1 MASVTLRYALPD
13 LWDALLKYVQ
23 LSPIS
28 ANNGGDASLAPTTPA
43 SKKEL
48 KKKEKEDRKKEKEKE
63 KEEKKKEKEEK
74 KKAKE
79 RGN

>member
-23 LSPIS
+23 LSPMS
-28 ANNGGDASLAPTTPA
+28 ANNGGDVPTTPA